1 MTTPAHHPAE
11 TPGRGL
17 VPNTAEV
24 DYRILK
30 TVASYEQAQE
40 LVDRLS
46 DGGFPV
52 EKSRIVGTGIR
63 SVEQIT
69 GRLTTGKAAGQGAL
83 SGLWFGLMIGLLF
96 LILAPGAG
104 WLTILL
110 MALGFGA
117 VWGAVFGALGH
128 AATRGRRDFS
138 SIQFMEAASYDVL
151 VEASHIALA
160 AQVADGQPMP
170 GVVDGA
176 AGGTEHSAEGGTGP
190 AR

>member
-1 MTTPAHHPAE
+1 MTTPANNPA
-11 TPGRGL
+11 GGL

-30 TVASYEQAQE
+30 TVASYDQAQE

-52 EKSRIVGTGIR
+52 EKTRIVGTGQR

-69 GRLTTGKAAGQGAL
+69 GRMTTGKAAGRGAL
-83 SGLWFGLMIGLLF
+83 GGLWFGLMIGLLF
-96 LILAPGAG
+96 LILAPASG

-117 VWGAVFGALGH
+117 VWGAIFGALGH

-138 SIQFMEAASYDVL
+138 SIQVMEAESYDVL
-151 VEASHIALA
+151 VEATHITLA

-170 GVVDGA
+170 E
-176 AGGTEHSAEGGTGP
+176 GTDD

>member
-1 MTTPAHHPAE
+1 MTTPSNGSA
-11 TPGRGL
+11 GRL
-17 VPNTAEV
+17 VPNTAEM

-30 TVASYEQAQE
+30 TVSSYEQAQE

-52 EKSRIVGTGIR
+52 EKSRIVGTGLR

-69 GRLTTGKAAGQGAL
+69 GRMTTGRAAGRGAL
-83 SGLWFGLMIGLLF
+83 GGLWFGLMIGLLF
-96 LILAPGAG
+96 LILAPASG
-104 WLTILL
+104 LMMILL
-110 MALGFGA
+110 ALGFGA

-138 SIQFMEAASYDVL
+138 SIQVMEAESYDVL
-151 VEASHIALA
+151 VEASHITLA

-170 GVVDGA
+170 EDTEGA
-176 AGGTEHSAEGGTGP
+176 
-190 AR
+190 R

>member
-1 MTTPAHHPAE
+1 MTTPAHHPAD
-11 TPGRGL
+11 TPGRGI
-17 VPNTAEV
+17 VPNTADV
-24 DYRILK
+24 DYRILQ

-52 EKSRIVGTGIR
+52 EKSRIVGTGLR

-69 GRLTTGKAAGQGAL
+69 GRLTTGKAAGRGAL
-83 SGLWFGLMIGLLF
+83 GGLWFGLMIGILF
-96 LILAPGAG
+96 LILAPGD
-104 WLTILL
+104 LFLILL
-110 MALGFGA
+110 LALGFGA
-117 VWGAVFGALGH
+117 VWGAIFGALGH

-138 SIQFMEAASYDVL
+138 SIQVMEAASYDVL
-151 VEASHIALA
+151 VEATHITLA

-170 GVVDGA
+170 GSDDGA
-176 AGGTEHSAEGGTGP
+176 DQ

>member
-1 MTTPAHHPAE
+1 MTTPANHPTGAS
-11 TPGRGL
+11 GRGL

-52 EKSRIVGTGIR
+52 EKSRIVGTGLR

-69 GRLTTGKAAGQGAL
+69 GRLTVGRAAGRGAL

-96 LILAPGAG
+96 LILAPAAG

-110 MALGFGA
+110 MTLGFGA
-117 VWGAVFGALGH
+117 VWGAIFGALGH

-138 SIQFMEAASYDVL
+138 SIQVMEAESYDVL
-151 VEASHIALA
+151 VEATHITLA

-170 GVVDGA
+170 DVGQDG
-176 AGGTEHSAEGGTGP
+176 
-190 AR
+190 R

>member
-1 MTTPAHHPAE
+1 MTTPANQPAGA
-11 TPGRGL
+11 PGRGL

-30 TVASYEQAQE
+30 TVASYERAQE

-52 EKSRIVGTGIR
+52 EKSRIVGTGLR

-69 GRLTTGKAAGQGAL
+69 GRLTVGRAAGQGAL

-96 LILAPGAG
+96 LILAPAAG

-110 MALGFGA
+110 MTLGFGA
-117 VWGAVFGALGH
+117 VWGAIFGALGH

-138 SIQFMEAASYDVL
+138 SIQVMEAESYDVL
-151 VEASHIALA
+151 VEASHITLA

-170 GVVDGA
+170 EVEQDG
-176 AGGTEHSAEGGTGP
+176 
-190 AR
+190 R

>member
-1 MTTPAHHPAE
+1 MTTPSNGSA
-11 TPGRGL
+11 GRL
-17 VPNTAEV
+17 VPNTAEM

-52 EKSRIVGTGIR
+52 EKSRIVGTGLR

-69 GRLTTGKAAGQGAL
+69 GRMTTGRAAGRGAL
-83 SGLWFGLMIGLLF
+83 GGLWFGLMIGLLF
-96 LILAPGAG
+96 LILAPASG
-104 WLTILL
+104 LMMILL
-110 MALGFGA
+110 ALGFGA

-138 SIQFMEAASYDVL
+138 SIQVMEAESYDVL
-151 VEASHIALA
+151 VEATHITLA

-170 GVVDGA
+170 EDTE
-176 AGGTEHSAEGGTGP
+176 GT
-190 AR
+190 R

>member
-1 MTTPAHHPAE
+1 MTTPANNPA
-11 TPGRGL
+11 GGL

-52 EKSRIVGTGIR
+52 EKTRIVGTGLR

-69 GRLTTGKAAGQGAL
+69 GRLTTGKAAGRGAL
-83 SGLWFGLMIGLLF
+83 GGLWFGLMIGLLF
-96 LILAPGAG
+96 LILAPASG
-104 WLTILL
+104 LMMILL
-110 MALGFGA
+110 ALGFGA

-138 SIQFMEAASYDVL
+138 SIQVMEAESYDVL
-151 VEASHIALA
+151 VEASHITLA

-170 GVVDGA
+170 E
-176 AGGTEHSAEGGTGP
+176 GTEDG
-190 AR
+190 R

>member
-1 MTTPAHHPAE
+1 VSIPSNNPA
-11 TPGRGL
+11 GRL
-17 VPNTAEV
+17 VPNTTEV

-30 TVASYEQAQE
+30 TVATYDQAQE

-52 EKSRIVGTGIR
+52 EKTRIVGTGLR

-69 GRLTTGKAAGQGAL
+69 GRMTTGKAALQGAL

-104 WLTILL
+104 WPTILL

-117 VWGAVFGALGH
+117 VWGAIFGALGH

-138 SIQFMEAASYDVL
+138 SIQTMEAEAYDVL
-151 VEASHIALA
+151 VEASHVTQA
-160 AQVADGQPMP
+160 AQVANGQPMP
-170 GVVDGA
+170 EQ
-176 AGGTEHSAEGGTGP
+176 TPEP
-190 AR
+190 